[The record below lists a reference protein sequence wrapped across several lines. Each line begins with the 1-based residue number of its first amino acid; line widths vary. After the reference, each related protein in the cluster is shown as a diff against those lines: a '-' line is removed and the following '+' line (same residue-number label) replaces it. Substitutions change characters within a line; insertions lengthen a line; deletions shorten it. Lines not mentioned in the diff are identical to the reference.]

1 MKSGVIQMMA
11 PRVKVTRLERKS
23 TSVDV
28 CGVRVADVGDA
39 AVAGERKT
47 WRSAGRGEYGCL
59 DVVASRR
66 RKRGMGE
73 GAVVCGQC
81 EAGGRWQ
88 VGEGKI
94 E

>member
-1 MKSGVIQMMA
+1 M
-11 PRVKVTRLERKS
+11 
-23 TSVDV
+23 DV

-39 AVAGERKT
+39 AVAGKRKA

-59 DVVASRR
+59 DVVESRR
-66 RKRGMGE
+66 RRRGMSE

-81 EAGGRWQ
+81 EAGWRWQ

-94 E
+94 V